1 MSTDQQK
8 PSRRVRSSK
17 TQIPGQQIS
26 FGNETDFDRIAT
38 ILHEKITKSD
48 GSGNNV
54 INENTAVKMNMGM
67 VFSIIGSLIIGVSA
81 ASVYWTKKDI
91 SVSNTLE
98 DHSKRITTVEKTMN
112 DVQQM
117 RNDVIIMK
125 EQLNNVNRS
134 VESQK
139 ATLDYLVE
147 AANNN
152 KQPQRPR

>member
-17 TQIPGQQIS
+17 TQNTGQHVS

>member
-17 TQIPGQQIS
+17 SQVPGHHLS

-48 GSGNNV
+48 SSGNNV

-98 DHSKRITTVEKTMN
+98 DHSKRITTVEKTMS

-147 AANNN
+147 AAND
-152 KQPQRPR
+152 KRPPRPR

>member
-1 MSTDQQK
+1 MSNDQQK
-8 PSRRVRSSK
+8 PSKRVRSSK
-17 TQIPGQQIS
+17 AQVPGHHFS
-26 FGNETDFDRIAT
+26 FGKETDFDRIAT

-48 GSGNNV
+48 SSGNNV

-112 DVQQM
+112 DVQKM
-117 RNDVIIMK
+117 RDDVIIMK

-139 ATLDYLVE
+139 ATLDYLVQ
-147 AANNN
+147 AAND
-152 KQPQRPR
+152 KRPPRPR